1 MARNLCPGPMTRS
14 LRPALAV
21 TVPSFAATALERPDR
36 RRADG
41 DDTPA
46 IRAGRGDRRRRGCG
60 DLVTLG
66 GNLCSASDAVRTGRK
81 VAGPTMSVSGTQRTP
96 RHCSAATSA
105 GVKWRPAVGAAIAPG
120 VRANIV

>member
-1 MARNLCPGPMTRS
+1 MARNSVPGSDDEVGAPCPGRD
-14 LRPALAV
+14 RAV
-21 TVPSFAATALERPDR
+21 ARRDRLERPDR

-46 IRAGRGDRRRRGCG
+46 VGAGRGDRRGRRCG
-60 DLVTLG
+60 DLVALG

-96 RHCSAATSA
+96 RRCNAATSA